1 MIAQTAIEL
10 PPMQQASISRVKPTD
25 RESDA
30 ARTEISFNIV
40 AYHHPWSTSG
50 VASVHL
56 KSPRHWTE

>member
-1 MIAQTAIEL
+1 
-10 PPMQQASISRVKPTD
+10 MQKGQASISRVKPTD